1 MVILLLLVLTA
12 ECPAQEQ
19 GCTDPPGI
27 HGGIRV
33 IGVTCIGGAA
43 GRIEI
48 CVSGEWRAVCDD
60 QWWGPAD
67 ARIVCHQ
74 LGFDTQGMS

>member
-1 MVILLLLVLTA
+1 MS
-12 ECPAQEQ
+12 
-19 GCTDPPGI
+19 CT
-27 HGGIRV
+27 GGV
-33 IGVTCIGGAA
+33 A

-67 ARIVCHQ
+67 ARIVCLQ
-74 LGFDTQGMS
+74 LGFNTQSETAIYSLLCMTSRTRAIKLHNGVP